1 MPEEIILSVFSI
13 ENVTAIAEKRQQS
26 LVSDSRA
33 RCRYDKKQSVS

>member
-13 ENVTAIAEKRQQS
+13 ENVTAIAEKHQQS

-33 RCRYDKKQSVS
+33 CCPYDKKLSVS